1 LIWGSIVLDMAELH
15 LKSGGP
21 LDELVEVI
29 NSVLDDLERKEERAH
44 NEFNRR
50 TEIHNSEVI
59 RI

>member
-1 LIWGSIVLDMAELH
+1 MAELH

-44 NEFNRR
+44 NEYNRR
-50 TEIHNSEVI
+50 TELHNSEVI